1 MLQRKPGRMGRG
13 LGVSTGWV
21 LRLLL
26 AKRKVAQVSGVT
38 YRRIDDAGVHITVE
52 GEERVIEADTVVI
65 CAGQEPSRG
74 LYDELVA
81 CGGRAHL
88 IGGAERAAE
97 LDALRAIDQGTRL
110 AYTF

>member
-38 YRRIDDAGVHITVE
+38 YR
-52 GEERVIEADTVVI
+52 ADRR
-65 CAGQEPSRG
+65 CR
-74 LYDELVA
+74 
-81 CGGRAHL
+81 RAH
-88 IGGAERAAE
+88 
-97 LDALRAIDQGTRL
+97 TR
-110 AYTF
+110 